1 MTAAELQAEREALA
15 QETAEYV
22 SLTAQHTLMGAVFA
36 YNQPLPPLRDH
47 RTHREWET
55 NKETT

>member
-1 MTAAELQAEREALA
+1 VTAAEYQSEAASLA

-36 YNQPLPPLRDH
+36 YNQPLPTLPNH

>member
-1 MTAAELQAEREALA
+1 MTAAEYQAEAASLA

-36 YNQPLPPLRDH
+36 YNQPLPTLTSH

-55 NKETT
+55 SKETT